1 MNLLASKKTSLA
13 ATGVALRAIRD
24 SADAFPP
31 LKSTAAAMLIVWGAI
46 EKVKSNKKDCRRLAQ
61 RATDIVNDIWR
72 QTKDHGVNLPVEAQQ
87 SVEEIEKIIRDIVDL
102 MKKLEKQG
110 RFHRYAHQ
118 DENKTCIDK
127 AAKLLDEAIQRFDT
141 NMQISILLKQQ
152 CAWGALV
159 ELDGVSRDRHGEI
172 LVASQMTEKERVQLL
187 TEIVHYARFGVFF
200 FDPRLTINDV
210 GQRVFRPPE
219 P

>member
-31 LKSTAAAMLIVWGAI
+31 LKSTAAGMLIVWGAI

-61 RATDIVNDIWR
+61 RATSIVNDIWR
-72 QTKDHGVNLPVEAQQ
+72 QTKDYGVDLPVECQQ
-87 SVEEIEKIIRDIVDL
+87 SVEEIEKIIHGIVDL

-110 RFHRYAHQ
+110 LFHKYAHQ
-118 DENKTCIDK
+118 DENKACIDK

-152 CAWGALV
+152 CALGALV
-159 ELDGVSRDRHGEI
+159 ELDDLSRDRHGEI

-187 TEIVHYARFGVFF
+187 TEIVRKSHLQIAPFGTCLA
-200 FDPRLTINDV
+200 DGKIGPDV
-210 GQRVFRPPE
+210 L
-219 P
+219 